1 VLFQNA
7 SSSTA
12 FTNVG
17 STGDVFISRGVNV
30 LGPQFVSTTTLVVGY
45 ATTAL
50 NVSGNLTA
58 STATNLAGGT
68 TNQIPYQST
77 ASTTLFFGPGTTG
90 QLLVSRGTQSGGPV
104 FTNTSSIFVGY
115 ATTSLFA
122 LNVLNASSATYAT
135 TATNLEGGTAGQV
148 PYQLSPGTTRF
159 FGPGTAG
166 NVLVSNGTTA
176 PSYNNTLT
184 LTALTSASSTMT
196 GAFQVRGGAGI
207 GGDLYVGGQ
216 IFGLSEIT
224 AYYGS
229 PSDIRLKANVTNI
242 HDGLAKVLTLNGITY
257 NWNELATN
265 QNKESRESGIIAQEL
280 LKVLPEAVV
289 EKDDGFLT
297 VKYDRIIP
305 LLIEAIKELSIEVEI
320 LKKKIQ

>member
-1 VLFQNA
+1 
-7 SSSTA
+7 
-12 FTNVG
+12 
-17 STGDVFISRGVNV
+17 
-30 LGPQFVSTTTLVVGY
+30 
-45 ATTAL
+45 
-50 NVSGNLTA
+50 
-58 STATNLAGGT
+58 
-68 TNQIPYQST
+68 
-77 ASTTLFFGPGTTG
+77 
-90 QLLVSRGTQSGGPV
+90 
-104 FTNTSSIFVGY
+104 
-115 ATTSLFA
+115 
-122 LNVLNASSATYAT
+122 
-135 TATNLEGGTAGQV
+135 
-148 PYQLSPGTTRF
+148 
-159 FGPGTAG
+159 
-166 NVLVSNGTTA
+166 
-176 PSYNNTLT
+176 
-184 LTALTSASSTMT
+184 MT

-216 IFGLSEIT
+216 IFGLQEIT

-257 NWNELATN
+257 NWNDLATN